1 VTTGGNAHR
10 LDEYIDLGPVAKGLA
25 ALEALADDLAAG

>member
-10 LDEYIDLGPVAKGLA
+10 LDEYIDLAPIGSGLA
-25 ALEALADDLAAG
+25 ALEALADELTG